1 MRRPPLRVAIDC
13 TAAVRQGAGIGRYT
27 RELVRGLLA
36 PTSHPLHPLSQW
48 ERGTGGEGIDYIL
61 LAATGGLPDARRR
74 ILGTEPPTSNLQP
87 PTSTT
92 RWRPVPVTDRFLN
105 IIWHRLR
112 LPLPAELLTGPVDVF
127 HSPDFTLPPLARARS
142 LLTVHDLSFL
152 RHPESAH
159 PAQRAYLVQAV
170 PRSVARADHVLADSQ
185 NTKTDLVEL
194 LGVPPTRVTVV
205 YPGIE
210 PRFQRM
216 TDPELLAGVRA
227 RYHLPDRFI
236 LHVGTLQPRKNLVRL
251 IEAFHQL
258 IGTTTEG
265 RRLKSETSHLKLV
278 LVGEKGW
285 LYQEIFN
292 AVQRPGLAENVMFL
306 GFVDDAD
313 LPAIYSL
320 AELFV
325 FPSLYEGFGL
335 PVLEA
340 MACGCP
346 VVCSNASSLPEVA
359 GDAALLVPP
368 TDVDAL
374 TDAMAQVPGDAAL
387 RSRLIEAGYAQA
399 SRFTWEAAARQ
410 TRELYQLLAR

>member
-1 MRRPPLRVAIDC
+1 LRVAIDC

-27 RELVRGLLA
+27 RELVRALLA
-36 PTSHPLHPLSQW
+36 LDHDD
-48 ERGTGGEGIDYIL
+48 EYIL
-61 LAATGGLPDARRR
+61 LAATGSLPGRTFER
-74 ILGTEPPTSNLQP
+74 LNVTLPNLQPPTSNLQP
-87 PTSTT
+87 LTSNV
-92 RWRPVPVTDRFLN
+92 RWRPVPVTDRLLN

-159 PAQRAYLVQAV
+159 PAQRAYLVRTV
-170 PRSVARADHVLADSQ
+170 PRSVARADHILADSQ
-185 NTKTDLVEL
+185 NTKDDLVEL
-194 LGVPPTRVTVV
+194 LGVPPNRVTVV
-205 YPGIE
+205 YPGVE
-210 PRFQRM
+210 PRFRRV
-216 TDPELLAGVRA
+216 TDPDVLAGVRA
-227 RYHLPDRFI
+227 RYRLPDRFI

-251 IEAFHQL
+251 VEALERLHEASCQPALHLVL
-258 IGTTTEG
+258 IGA
-265 RRLKSETSHLKLV
+265 
-278 LVGEKGW
+278 KGW
-285 LYQEIFN
+285 LCEEIFE
-292 AVQRPGLAENVMFL
+292 AIARPGVAERVIVP

-320 AELFV
+320 AGLFV

-374 TDAMAQVPGDAAL
+374 TEAMARMLSDAGL
-387 RSRLIEAGYAQA
+387 RSRLVEAGYAQA
-399 SRFTWEAAARQ
+399 RRFTWEAAARQ
-410 TRELYQLLAR
+410 TWELYRRTTNDDRRRPTADR